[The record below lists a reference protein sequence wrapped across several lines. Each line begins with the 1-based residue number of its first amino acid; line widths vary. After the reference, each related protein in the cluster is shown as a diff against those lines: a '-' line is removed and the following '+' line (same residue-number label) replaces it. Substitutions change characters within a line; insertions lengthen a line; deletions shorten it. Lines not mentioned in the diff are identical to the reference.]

1 MYIKAGPGE
10 KSSEVG
16 SANSQPIW
24 KNFVVRVWFGVLGD
38 SGCHDAYLDLSS
50 ALVLSGC
57 SVTKSCPT
65 LFDLMDCS
73 VLGSPVLYYLPRFAQ
88 THTHW
93 VSDTIQS
100 SHLLSSSSPP
110 AFSLSQHQGLFQ
122 WISSLYQV
130 AEVLELQL
138 QHQSFLWIFRVD
150 FLFKPGLTGL
160 ISLLSKGLSRVFSN
174 TTVWSINSSALS
186 LF

>member
-24 KNFVVRVWFGVLGD
+24 KNFVVRVWFGVLGG

-57 SVTKSCPT
+57 SVTKSCLT

-110 AFSLSQHQGLFQ
+110 AFSLSQHQGLLQMNWLFPSGSQ
-122 WISSLYQV
+122 IIGASS
-130 AEVLELQL
+130 ASASVLPMNMQGWFPL
-138 QHQSFLWIFRVD
+138 
-150 FLFKPGLTGL
+150 GLTGL
-160 ISLLSKGLSRVFSN
+160 ISLQFKGL
-174 TTVWSINSSALS
+174 
-186 LF
+186 